1 MLDGSIPPNKTVSYQ
16 RTRKMRFSKFFL
28 FFILVISATARADK
42 YASDYFKI
50 GNWHLGQKVSALS
63 KVEDF
68 GNIRLSADETYSTHA
83 ITVFSENSDVK
94 LFFKRG
100 ALLRTEITIYKGASY
115 EEAIAATKALIS
127 HISSEFGGANLEG
140 LTTSEGLKP
149 DMVDSVIS
157 QLKTQS
163 DKAANEINSKK
174 PDKQMYYDMFF
185 SISTEKLAKKNF
197 IYGKFSYFG
206 NSESYEIVVYEDA
219 KFNSNHLYKTNIHI
233 GAKKN

>member
-1 MLDGSIPPNKTVSYQ
+1 MK
-16 RTRKMRFSKFFL
+16 FSKYLL
-28 FFILVISATARADK
+28 FSILIISAVASADK

-68 GNIRLSADETYSTHA
+68 RNIQLSTDKTYSTQA
-83 ITVFSENSDVK
+83 KTVFSENSDVK
-94 LFFKRG
+94 LFFNRG
-100 ALLRTEITIYKGASY
+100 ALLRVEVTIYKGTSF
-115 EEAIAATKALIS
+115 EDAITATKVLIS
-127 HISSEFGGANLEG
+127 TISSEFGGANLEG

-149 DMVDSVIS
+149 DMVDSVIG

-163 DKAANEINSKK
+163 DKATNEMNSKDS
-174 PDKQMYYDMFF
+174 DKQMYYDMFF

-206 NSESYEIVVYEDA
+206 DSESYEVIVYEDA
-219 KFNSNHLYKTNIHI
+219 KFNSKHLYKTNIHI
-233 GAKKN
+233 GAKTK